1 MKKYLVALCCFI
13 AFTASSQI
21 RKIPA
26 EVTSAFEA
34 KYPKA
39 EKVEWKDN
47 LTNFEASFTYND
59 AETSAKFNS
68 KGEWLVTEKKIEFDA
83 LPADVKD
90 GFKKS
95 KYEDWELRGV
105 KIIEEKDKAIS
116 YRILV
121 KKNDVQKKYLFYDA
135 KGKLLRDPI
144 AI

>member
-1 MKKYLVALCCFI
+1 MKKYLVALCALI
-13 AFTASSQI
+13 AFAATAQI

-26 EVTSAFEA
+26 EVTTAFEA

-47 LTNFEASFTYND
+47 LTNFEASFTYNN

-83 LPADVKD
+83 LPAAVKD

-105 KIIEEKDKAIS
+105 KIIDEKDKDIN

-135 KGKLLRDPI
+135 NGKLLRDPI
-144 AI
+144 AL

>member
-1 MKKYLVALCCFI
+1 MKKYLLVLCAFI
-13 AFTASSQI
+13 SFAASSQI

-47 LTNFEASFTYND
+47 LTNFEASFTYNN
-59 AETSAKFNS
+59 AETAAKFTS

-83 LPADVKD
+83 LPASVRD

-95 KYEDWELRGV
+95 KYEDWEIRGI
-105 KIIEEKDKAIS
+105 KIIDEKDKALN

-121 KKNDVQKKYLFYDA
+121 KKNGVQKKYLFYDA
-135 KGKLLRDPI
+135 SGKLLRDPI
-144 AI
+144 AV

>member
-1 MKKYLVALCCFI
+1 MKKYLVALCTFI
-13 AFTASSQI
+13 VFAATAQI

-26 EVTSAFEA
+26 EVTTAFDA

-47 LTNFEASFTYND
+47 LTNFEASFTYEN

-83 LPADVKD
+83 LPAAVKD

-105 KIIEEKDKAIS
+105 KIIDEKSKAIN

-135 KGKLLRDPI
+135 NGKLLRDPI
-144 AI
+144 AL